1 MRRASV
7 AATGEQ
13 AMTEQGMTI
22 DLYYLALS
30 ALLCLVLWVPYVLAR
45 FGIWGIVETVGYPE
59 NPPPLP
65 GWAGRAERAHR
76 NMVENLVP
84 FTALVLVAHVGGGAD
99 HMTAMGAAIFFWSRV
114 AHAIVYM
121 LGIPWARTLTFMAS
135 WVGSLMVFFSIIGV

>member
-1 MRRASV
+1 M
-7 AATGEQ
+7 GEQ
-13 AMTEQGMTI
+13 AMSV

-30 ALLCLVLWVPYVLAR
+30 AVLCLVLWVPYVMAR

-84 FTALVLVAHVGGGAD
+84 FTALVLVASLGGFD
-99 HMTAMGAAIFFWSRV
+99 NHLTAMGSAIFFWSRL
-114 AHAIVYM
+114 AHAVVYM

-135 WVGSLMVFFSIIGV
+135 WVGSLMVFFAIIGV